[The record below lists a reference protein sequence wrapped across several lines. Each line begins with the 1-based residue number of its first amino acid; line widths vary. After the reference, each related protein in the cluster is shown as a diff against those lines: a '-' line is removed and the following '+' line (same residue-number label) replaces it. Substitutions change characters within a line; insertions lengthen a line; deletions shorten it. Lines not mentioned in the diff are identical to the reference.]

1 MLSPNILITIVL
13 GIDVVVLFLNAEISG
28 IIRFAVKSPRA
39 RRMVRQPAV
48 VIVNAII
55 AIPLARVVIVFAIV
69 QMEILVTI
77 IATTKM
83 LIRAIFA
90 IRLAVAVKCNIVN
103 VYILIT
109 THTRCEML
117 ARAIGTICVVL
128 FAPNV
133 TRMIPTPITNRYR
146 VVGVYKLAAM
156 LARVQKIAGAIRSIF
171 VARVIGYRV
180 VAFC

>member
-1 MLSPNILITIVL
+1 VL
-13 GIDVVVLFLNAEISG
+13 NLNAEISG
-28 IIRFAVKSPRA
+28 IIRFAVKSPRV

-77 IATTKM
+77 IATMKM

-109 THTRCEML
+109 THTHCEML

-128 FAPNV
+128 FAPNA
-133 TRMIPTPITNRYR
+133 TRPTPITNRYR

-156 LARVQKIAGAIRSIF
+156 LARVQIIAGAIRAIF

>member
-1 MLSPNILITIVL
+1 
-13 GIDVVVLFLNAEISG
+13 
-28 IIRFAVKSPRA
+28 
-39 RRMVRQPAV
+39 MVRQPAV

-69 QMEILVTI
+69 PMEILVTI

-128 FAPNV
+128 LAPNAAN
-133 TRMIPTPITNRYR
+133 PAPITNRYR
-146 VVGVYKLAAM
+146 VVSVYKLAAM
-156 LARVQKIAGAIRSIF
+156 FARAQIIVGAIRAIF